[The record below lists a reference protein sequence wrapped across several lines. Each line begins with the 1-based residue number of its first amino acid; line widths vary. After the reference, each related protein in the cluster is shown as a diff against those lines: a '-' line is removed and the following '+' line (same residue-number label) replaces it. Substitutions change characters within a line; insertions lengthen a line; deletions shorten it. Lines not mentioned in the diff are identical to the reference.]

1 MTENHIRESS
11 SCLKLREKI
20 SHDMGIKTILVPFD
34 GSECSLSAFKI
45 ATEMT
50 KKFNSK
56 LTAVT
61 VIPEFYHTRSLYANV
76 RYEEILL
83 KGQRDSA
90 NSALSK
96 IQTNAKKQGI
106 DIATDVLESNSVVKQ
121 IVSFA
126 KSKKFDLIIMGTHGR
141 TGWSKLILGS
151 VANGVSQRVDCHVF
165 LVR

>member
-1 MTENHIRESS
+1 MLFQN
-11 SCLKLREKI
+11 
-20 SHDMGIKTILVPFD
+20 ILVPYD
-34 GSECSLSAFKI
+34 GSECSLHAFKI

-61 VIPEFYHTRSLYANV
+61 VIPEYYLTRSLYANL

-83 KGQRDSA
+83 KKQIDLA

-96 IQTNAKKQGI
+96 IRTNAKKQGI

-121 IVSFA
+121 IASFA
-126 KSKKFDLIIMGTHGR
+126 KSKKFDLIVMGTQGK
-141 TGWSKLILGS
+141 TGWNKLILGS
-151 VANGVSQRVDCHVF
+151 VSNGVSKLVSCPIL

>member
-1 MTENHIRESS
+1 MRFQN
-11 SCLKLREKI
+11 
-20 SHDMGIKTILVPFD
+20 ILVPYD
-34 GSECSLSAFKI
+34 ESECSLRAFKI
-45 ATEMT
+45 AIEMA

-61 VIPEFYHTRSLYANV
+61 VIPKDYLTRSLYANL

-83 KGQRDSA
+83 KKQIDLA

-96 IQTNAKKQGI
+96 IRTNAKKQGI
-106 DIATDVLESNSVVKQ
+106 DVAIDVLESNSAVKQ

-126 KSKKFDLIIMGTHGR
+126 KSKKVDLIIMGTHGR
-141 TGWSKLILGS
+141 TGLYKLILGS
-151 VANGVSQRVDCHVF
+151 VANGVSQRVGCPVL

>member
-1 MTENHIRESS
+1 MEF
-11 SCLKLREKI
+11 KK
-20 SHDMGIKTILVPFD
+20 ILVPYD

-45 ATEMT
+45 ATEMA

-56 LTAVT
+56 LSAVT

-76 RYEEILL
+76 SYEEILL
-83 KGQRDSA
+83 KEQRDSA
-90 NSALSK
+90 KNALSK
-96 IQTNAKKQGI
+96 IRTNAKKQGI

-126 KSKKFDLIIMGTHGR
+126 KSKKVDLIIMGTHGR
-141 TGWSKLILGS
+141 TGFDKLILGS
-151 VANGVSQRVDCHVF
+151 VSNGVSQRVGCHVL